1 MAAPGKQD
9 RGEDVGGWPVPPI
22 GRVGQASTWPPRR
35 CFFASDQTGL
45 ITGTTAGTTVTVT
58 LVTGADLVAG
68 TGVTAT
74 SGPNALT
81 FTLNA
86 GDVVELLGTRGEFWG
101 DPDSDLSGSLVTASQ
116 PVQVI
121 SLNAITDVPSPAVAG
136 QGYADH
142 LEETVLPA
150 ESLGSHY
157 VVAPPTTPNERP

>member
-1 MAAPGKQD
+1 M
-9 RGEDVGGWPVPPI
+9 
-22 GRVGQASTWPPRR
+22 
-35 CFFASDQTGL
+35 
-45 ITGTTAGTTVTVT
+45 TVT
-58 LVTGADLVAG
+58 LVTGANVVAG

-74 SGPNALT
+74 SGPSALT

-86 GDVVELLGTRGEFWG
+86 GDVVELLGARGQFWG
-101 DPDSDLSGSLVTASQ
+101 DADSDLSGSLVTATQ

-136 QGYADH
+136 QGFADH

-157 VVAPPTTPNERP
+157 VVAPPTTPTGTTVGHYVRFFGNRDGTTLTYPSGSPPAGRAHDA